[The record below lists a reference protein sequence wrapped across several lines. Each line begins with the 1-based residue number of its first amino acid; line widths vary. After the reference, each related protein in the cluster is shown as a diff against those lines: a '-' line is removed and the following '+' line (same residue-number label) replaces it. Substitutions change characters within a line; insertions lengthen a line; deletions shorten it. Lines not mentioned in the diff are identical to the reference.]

1 MEKCRLTVDELINEF
16 MIYRVR
22 ENYEPKFT
30 VTEFMKFLDLLK
42 TKLEIGDIPD
52 TGLELFKR
60 YFERRDEQ
68 DKYSSY
74 IGYIDYTRKN
84 PLRGKKEW
92 PKITMEFSKE
102 DNDYVIKAGNHL
114 CIHEGSYSMH
124 WDKKPV
130 ESIKVIMDEFLADK
144 PKRTID
150 ESIPVSEE
158 KLQIGKYIAA
168 KMIKEIWLS
177 DIDREVEWKRWP
189 HQCTDI
195 NKYLFEMD
203 LAPIIGLKSIKE
215 DLLELYKSLSKRI
228 AVLYSQDNNLK
239 IETGDNTVLCNQNYR
254 LLIQGYEKLVGYAYG
269 SCRRSLEIDFSEF
282 EIKESYEYGS
292 SYYDE
297 DSDVAFDNT
306 KLGNEKLLQIVM
318 ALDKENKKSN

>member
-1 MEKCRLTVDELINEF
+1 MEKCRLTVDELVNEF

-42 TKLEIGDIPD
+42 TKLEIEVIPA
-52 TGLELFKR
+52 TGLELFKGF
-60 YFERRDEQ
+60 FERRDEKE
-68 DKYSSY
+68 KYSSY
-74 IGYIDYTRKN
+74 IGYIDYTRSD

-92 PKITMEFSKE
+92 PKITMEFSE
-102 DNDYVIKAGNHL
+102 EENDYVIKAGNHL

-130 ESIKVIMDEFLADK
+130 ESIKVVMDEFLADE

-150 ESIPVSEE
+150 ESISVSEE
-158 KLQIGKYIAA
+158 KLKIGKYIAA

-177 DIDREVEWKRWP
+177 DIAREIEWKRWP
-189 HQCTDI
+189 SQCTDI

-203 LAPIIGLKSIKE
+203 LAPIIGVTSIKSN
-215 DLLELYKSLSKRI
+215 LLELYSTLAKRI

-239 IETGDNTVLCNQNYR
+239 IESGDNTVLRNQNYR
-254 LLIQGYEKLVGYAYG
+254 LLIQGHEKLVGYAYG
-269 SCRRSLEIDFSEF
+269 DCRRSLEIDFSEF
-282 EIKESYEYGS
+282 EIKESYEYGT

-318 ALDKENKKSN
+318 ALDEEGKKSN